1 MEYENE
7 APKSRTQRAKE
18 HVGRNKGKYIAGTA
32 AAATAGGAYAAR
44 NTTAGLATRSGIKTA
59 ANKVADTMWRGGT
72 KRKYATGTGAGLVA
86 VGGVAGYY
94 AHRKKKRAAAAAA
107 YE

>member
-7 APKSRTQRAKE
+7 APPSRYQRAKA
-18 HVGRNKGKYIAGTA
+18 HVGRNKGKYAAGAATA
-32 AAATAGGAYAAR
+32 AAAGGAYAAR
-44 NTTAGLATRSGIKTA
+44 NTKAGLATRSGIAKG
-59 ANKVADTMWRGGT
+59 ANKVADVMWRGGT
-72 KRKYATGTGAGLVA
+72 KRKYATGAGAGLAV

>member
-18 HVGRNKGKYIAGTA
+18 HVGRNKGKYIAGGVV
-32 AAATAGGAYAAR
+32 AGGAYAAR
-44 NTTAGLATRSGIKTA
+44 GVLKRGGQVIGGLARMHPKKA
-59 ANKVADTMWRGGT
+59 AGVAG
-72 KRKYATGTGAGLVA
+72 GLVA
-86 VGGVAGYY
+86 VGGVGIAGYY
-94 AHRKKKRAAAAAA
+94 AHRKKKRAAAAAT